1 MSMTLNFLGGAPF
14 QLLYD
19 GVKLA
24 MNNTSKF
31 KTHLRSLKFTLDCLQ
46 PQIIEQIRLQNL
58 QLNIPVQEIQ
68 ELQRKIDEGI
78 VLVGRLSSI
87 NTSNIRVWGSCC
99 NCLMVSY
106 ADQLD
111 ELDESLRRL
120 LEILRLQSLAQVNQ
134 IGILARTAR
143 DRQDELGRRQLE
155 ILSNQR
161 HIMDTLMKQ
170 QQIIERIE
178 KNSVAA
184 STGKGAP
191 PVQVLRLGA
200 VFQALFDAVVQV
212 KGKNSK
218 FKRLLEDFKF
228 TLDCLK
234 PLVQEIVECNKVLHF
249 PKEEILE
256 DFIVYLEKG
265 VELVYKCSKSSLWNR
280 FKRYEY
286 INSLFEL
293 DESLQRLFNILRL
306 QIETDVK
313 EALVSVSKLEKEI
326 EEIEGSFVL
335 QHHQYESAAAE
346 PQLPKVEVDVMNMQV
361 TRDVMESM
369 DSTGNVE
376 VGDESHMRTEGS
388 SLASHQI
395 DVAVEEEEEHEEE
408 REPLSPTILAGITE
422 LFDSALARSNMEV
435 GDEQTVGQGEEDKEI
450 WQLTCKEADKET
462 TTPTVPLLAAHKR
475 QASVETV
482 VKNYE
487 EHYAAMHIQVAFR
500 RYLDRKSLRRPTV
513 PLLAAHKR
521 RASVETVVKNY
532 EEHYAATCIQ
542 VAFRRYLD
550 RKSLRRPTVPFL
562 AAHKRRASVET
573 VVKNYEEH
581 YAATRIQVAFRRY
594 LDRKSLRRLVVLQNA
609 IQTKSQYTA
618 LFSSYEAA
626 CKLDSG
632 LHSFDLS
639 LQQRTSRVF
648 NSLSTR
654 AKVRSLSLN
663 SLKEVSDW
671 LLETNQEVVKVIL
684 ECKKDIWNNQEI
696 FSLVEEYFENSFHT
710 LEFCTALETCLKRVV
725 NNQLIIQAAVSRFEE
740 EVEAGLEGKG
750 CVKILQ
756 ELRAFKAAGDPFRE
770 EFLSL
775 FRAVLNGHASMLQIL
790 QVRKKRLD
798 KKLKSVKA
806 WRKVSNVLIVATF
819 VSVLIFSVVA
829 AAITAPPLVTSLA
842 RALAVSVG
850 SSEKWCKILW
860 SYYHT
865 LNAQRIEINSMQ
877 LGTMDCMFTMTDL
890 NNIRVLVEKC
900 ESEIEALLQTADFGI
915 TEENAVKIVMIE
927 INKKLEMFMETV
939 KSLSQNADECGRNI
953 RRARTVI
960 LQRIISHP
968 IK

>member
-1 MSMTLNFLGGAPF
+1 
-14 QLLYD
+14 
-19 GVKLA
+19 
-24 MNNTSKF
+24 
-31 KTHLRSLKFTLDCLQ
+31 
-46 PQIIEQIRLQNL
+46 
-58 QLNIPVQEIQ
+58 
-68 ELQRKIDEGI
+68 
-78 VLVGRLSSI
+78 
-87 NTSNIRVWGSCC
+87 
-99 NCLMVSY
+99 MVSY

-134 IGILARTAR
+134 IGILARTTR

-161 HIMDTLMKQ
+161 LIFDTLMKQ

-184 STGKGAP
+184 STGKGPP

-218 FKRLLEDFKF
+218 FKRHLEDFKF

-234 PLVQEIVECNKVLHF
+234 PLVQEIVECNKVLNF

-265 VELVYKCSKSSLWNR
+265 VELVYKCSKCSLWNR
-280 FKRYEY
+280 FKKFKY

-293 DESLQRLFNILRL
+293 DESLQRLFNTLRL

-313 EALVSVSKLEKEI
+313 EALDSVSKLEMEI
-326 EEIEGSFVL
+326 EEIEASLL

-346 PQLPKVEVDVMNMQV
+346 PQLPKVKVDVMNMQV

-395 DVAVEEEEEHEEE
+395 DVAVEEEE

-450 WQLTCKEADKET
+450 RQLACKEAEKET
-462 TTPTVPLLAAHKR
+462 TTLAFPILAFNKR
-475 QASVETV
+475 QA
-482 VKNYE
+482 
-487 EHYAAMHIQVAFR
+487 
-500 RYLDRKSLRRPTV
+500 
-513 PLLAAHKR
+513 
-521 RASVETVVKNY
+521 
-532 EEHYAATCIQ
+532 
-542 VAFRRYLD
+542 
-550 RKSLRRPTVPFL
+550 
-562 AAHKRRASVET
+562 
-573 VVKNYEEH
+573 
-581 YAATRIQVAFRRY
+581 
-594 LDRKSLRRLVVLQNA
+594 
-609 IQTKSQYTA
+609 
-618 LFSSYEAA
+618 SYEAA
-626 CKLDSG
+626 CKIDSG

-654 AKVRSLSLN
+654 VKVRSLSLN

-671 LLETNQEVVKVIL
+671 LLETNQEVVKVLL

-696 FSLVEEYFENSFHT
+696 FSLVEEYFENSLHI
-710 LEFCTALETCLKRVV
+710 LDFCTALETCLKRVV
-725 NNQLIIQAAVSRFEE
+725 NNQLIIQAAVRRFEE
-740 EVEAGLEGKG
+740 EVEAGLEGKR
-750 CVKILQ
+750 CVRILQ
-756 ELRAFKAAGDPFRE
+756 ELRAFKAAGDPFGE
-770 EFLSL
+770 ECFAL
-775 FRAVLNGHASMLQIL
+775 FQEVLNQHASMLQIL

-806 WRKVSNVLIVATF
+806 WRKVSNVLFVATF
-819 VSVLIFSVVA
+819 VESVFSAPGCAAHPVVA
-829 AAITAPPLVTSLA
+829 AAITAPPLVSALA
-842 RALAVSVG
+842 HPLAVSVG
-850 SSEKWCKILW
+850 SVENWCKILW
-860 SYYHT
+860 SHYET
-865 LNAQRIEINSMQ
+865 LKAQRIAMQ

-890 NNIRVLVEKC
+890 NKIRVLVENC
-900 ESEIEALLQTADFGI
+900 ESEIEALLQNADFAI
-915 TEENAVKIVMIE
+915 KENAVKKVMSE

-960 LQRIISHP
+960 LQRMISHP

>member
-1 MSMTLNFLGGAPF
+1 
-14 QLLYD
+14 
-19 GVKLA
+19 

-87 NTSNIRVWGSCC
+87 NTCNIRVWGSCC

-106 ADQLD
+106 AGQLD

-120 LEILRLQSLAQVNQ
+120 LERLRLQSLAQVNQ
-134 IGILARTAR
+134 IGILARTTR

-161 HIMDTLMKQ
+161 LIIDTLMKQ
-170 QQIIERIE
+170 HQIIERIE

-184 STGKGAP
+184 STGKGP
-191 PVQVLRLGA
+191 PLVQVLRLGV

-234 PLVQEIVECNKVLHF
+234 PLVQEIVECNKVLNF
-249 PKEEILE
+249 PIEEILK
-256 DFIVYLEKG
+256 DFIVYLDKG

-280 FKRYEY
+280 FKKYEY
-286 INSLFEL
+286 INSLFDL
-293 DESLQRLFNILRL
+293 DESLQRQFNILRL

-369 DSTGNVE
+369 DSTGTVE

-395 DVAVEEEEEHEEE
+395 DVAVEEEEQEEE

-422 LFDSALARSNMEV
+422 IFDAALARSNMEV

-450 WQLTCKEADKET
+450 WQLPCKEAEKET
-462 TTPTVPLLAAHKR
+462 TT
-475 QASVETV
+475 
-482 VKNYE
+482 
-487 EHYAAMHIQVAFR
+487 
-500 RYLDRKSLRRPTV
+500 PTV

-532 EEHYAATCIQ
+532 E
-542 VAFRRYLD
+542 
-550 RKSLRRPTVPFL
+550 
-562 AAHKRRASVET
+562 
-573 VVKNYEEH
+573 H

-594 LDRKSLRRLVVLQNA
+594 LDSKGLRRLVVLKNA

-632 LHSFDLS
+632 LHLFDLS

-648 NSLSTR
+648 NSLST
-654 AKVRSLSLN
+654 KVRSLSLN

-671 LLETNQEVVKVIL
+671 LLETNQEVVKVLL

-696 FSLVEEYFENSFHT
+696 FSLVEEYFENSLHT
-710 LEFCTALETCLKRVV
+710 LDFCTALETCLKRVV
-725 NNQLIIQAAVSRFEE
+725 NNQLIIQAAVRRFEE
-740 EVEAGLEGKG
+740 EVEAGLEGKE
-750 CVKILQ
+750 CVRILQ
-756 ELRAFKAAGDPFRE
+756 ELRAFKAAGDPFGAE
-770 EFLSL
+770 CFAL
-775 FRAVLNGHASMLQIL
+775 FQEVLNQHASMLRIL

-806 WRKVSNVLIVATF
+806 WRKVSNVLFVATF

-829 AAITAPPLVTSLA
+829 AAITAPPLVSALA
-842 RALAVSVG
+842 HPLAVSVR
-850 SSEKWCKILW
+850 SVENWCKILW
-860 SYYHT
+860 SYYET
-865 LNAQRIEINSMQ
+865 LKAQRIAMQ

-890 NNIRVLVEKC
+890 NKIRVLVEKC
-900 ESEIEALLQTADFGI
+900 ESEIEALLQNADFAI
-915 TEENAVKIVMIE
+915 KENAVKKVMSE

-953 RRARTVI
+953 RRARTEI

-968 IK
+968 FK